1 VTLFQVYTFTFPSNS
16 SNVCLPLANVDF
28 TSLIK
33 LRSGTTDDQP
43 QNSEVQPTQF
53 EQFSFVLHFE
63 LHTMSFCTGQ
73 DDDVQCDQAPNAT
86 DCNLDSF
93 SSTACLPPLDVVFT
107 SPPLQVPFRHSN
119 ADFNWLRVPALR
131 FLSIELPS
139 STLPGTSKGVS
150 KHQVH
155 SLLSTPFPTL
165 AVSTFQSS
173 D

>member
-1 VTLFQVYTFTFPSNS
+1 VLELHSQFSTSFATLAFSTLQIANCTTDGQPHTPKSNPLS
-16 SNVCLPLANVDF
+16 SNNF
-28 TSLIK
+28 HSFFFISL
-33 LRSGTTDDQP
+33 
-43 QNSEVQPTQF
+43 
-53 EQFSFVLHFE
+53 E

-131 FLSIELPS
+131 FSSSIELPS

-150 KHQVH
+150 MH
-155 SLLSTPFPTL
+155 
-165 AVSTFQSS
+165 
-173 D
+173 